1 MTGESIISSP
11 NILLLAPIDLIVVL
25 DQFLPSL
32 PDLQLLKFSSFVTSA
47 HACLS
52 LSLSTSHRH
61 PFARFF
67 LFHLCILM
75 KLDTYH
81 RCRL

>member
-32 PDLQLLKFSSFVTSA
+32 PDLQLLKFSI
-47 HACLS
+47 
-52 LSLSTSHRH
+52 
-61 PFARFF
+61 
-67 LFHLCILM
+67 LCDLIN
-75 KLDTYH
+75 
-81 RCRL
+81 